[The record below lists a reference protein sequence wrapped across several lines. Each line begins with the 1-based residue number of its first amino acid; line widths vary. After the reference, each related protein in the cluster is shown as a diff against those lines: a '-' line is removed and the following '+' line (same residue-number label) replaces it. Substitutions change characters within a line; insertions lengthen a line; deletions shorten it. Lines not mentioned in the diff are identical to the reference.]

1 MTHAKSRWS
10 YSTGE
15 RGRNRVRAFAHP
27 KTGGLFLE
35 FDDGGKR
42 KRVALGHRDRE
53 AAKTKA
59 EELAAALRRGSAP
72 QSVAPTLA
80 TLFDNYLRE
89 VTPQKGESKQGHDRR
104 AAKLFV
110 AFFGPSRKAASV
122 NRRDWDGF
130 IRWRRSLGDRRKG
143 RTRSVRNRV
152 IEYDLKFLH
161 TVLNWAVGS
170 GLLDRNPLKGCP
182 WPKEQAPKRPVL
194 RHEEYEAL
202 RAVAQDVH
210 PLFVLALLLAHETG
224 HRIGAIRLLK
234 WSDVDLKRGVMRWRA
249 GADKMGFEH
258 ESLLTPEALAGL
270 ERARAERPAIG
281 DSWLFPAPENPD
293 TPCSHYLLQKW
304 WRRAERLAGLV
315 HEPGRGFHALRRKF
329 ATELKHIPLKDL
341 CALAGW
347 KTPHVVLTCY
357 QTADETTMREALASR
372 RKLLAGT

>member
-1 MTHAKSRWS
+1 
-10 YSTGE
+10 
-15 RGRNRVRAFAHP
+15 
-27 KTGGLFLE
+27 
-35 FDDGGKR
+35 
-42 KRVALGHRDRE
+42 
-53 AAKTKA
+53 
-59 EELAAALRRGSAP
+59 
-72 QSVAPTLA
+72 
-80 TLFDNYLRE
+80 
-89 VTPQKGESKQGHDRR
+89 
-104 AAKLFV
+104 LFV
-110 AFFGPSRKAASV
+110 EFFGPSRKAASV

-143 RTRSVRNRV
+143 RACGVRNRV

-161 TVLNWAVGS
+161 TVLNWAAGS

-202 RAVAQDVH
+202 RAVARDVH
-210 PLFVLALLLAHETG
+210 PLFALALLLAHETG

-249 GADKMGFEH
+249 STDKMGFEH
-258 ESLLTPEALAGL
+258 ESLLTPDALAGL
-270 ERARAERPAIG
+270 ERARAARPAIG

-304 WRRAERLAGLV
+304 WQRAECLAGLV

-372 RKLLAGT
+372 KQLRAGPESTHQSTHLAQVSPVPKAGSTS